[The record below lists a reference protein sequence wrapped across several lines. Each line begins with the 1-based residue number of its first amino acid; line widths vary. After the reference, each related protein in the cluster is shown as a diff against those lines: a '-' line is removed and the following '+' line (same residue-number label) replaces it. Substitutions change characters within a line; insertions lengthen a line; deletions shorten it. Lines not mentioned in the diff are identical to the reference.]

1 MLNDFH
7 EAQFVEGHMEE
18 EMEATAKTFYD
29 MMSSAQKPLHGQ
41 ITIF

>member
-18 EMEATAKTFYD
+18 EMEATAKTFHD